1 MSGLYSSLNASV
13 KAITAHGRG
22 IEIAGKN
29 LANVNNPAYARQ
41 RVVYGDRGTVV
52 TPDGA
57 ESLGLEALGVQQL
70 RDTLLDRQ
78 VNREIS
84 LKSSF
89 LAEQSGYQRAQAGLG
104 QSIDRSTSA
113 GATGSVGDKGIAAA
127 LDDFFNAFQSL
138 AARPTDIGERQT
150 LVQKAAI
157 LADRFQLADTR
168 LAQTQAD
175 LGAEVDE
182 DVAEV
187 NQLLSSIAEL
197 NGQIGRFEVNSP
209 GSAVDLRDQREARI
223 EELSAKLAVEVR
235 PQSGGQVQ
243 VVAKDGAGADIVLV
257 DLATVQGTVAFDG
270 TQVTA
275 GAGATPVALSAGSI
289 KGALTARDGG
299 VQTLRNDLD
308 QLARQLVTSVNATY
322 NPTGATGD
330 FFVAGGL
337 TAATLAV
344 DGSVTANNLKASDGG
359 HAGDNDIALA
369 VAQLSTRVFETA
381 GGDHIDG
388 TFAGHFSKTVSK
400 IGQALA
406 GANSRVEDQT
416 NIERLVRGQ
425 RDAVSGVSLDEEMAD
440 LMKFQ
445 RAFQASSRV
454 FNVMDELLD
463 VVVNRLGR

>member
-52 TPDGA
+52 TPNGA

-70 RDTLLDRQ
+70 RDALLDRQ

-89 LAEQSGYQRAQAGLG
+89 EAEQSAYQRAQAGLG

-113 GATGSVGDKGIAAA
+113 SATGSSGDKGLAAA

-157 LADRFQLADTR
+157 LTDRFQLADTR
-168 LAQTQAD
+168 LAQTQSD
-175 LGAEVDE
+175 LGAEVDV

-187 NQLLSSIAEL
+187 NQLLASIAEL

-209 GSAVDLRDQREARI
+209 GSAVDLRDQRESRI

-235 PQSGGQVQ
+235 PQSGGQLQ
-243 VVAKDGAGADIVLV
+243 IVAKDGAGADLVLV
-257 DLATVQGTVAFDG
+257 DLASVQGTVAFDG
-270 TQVTA
+270 TQITA
-275 GAGATPVALSAGSI
+275 GTAATPVALSAGSI
-289 KGALTARDGG
+289 KGSLTARDGAI
-299 VQTLRNDLD
+299 QTLRNDLD

-330 FFVAGGL
+330 FFVASGVN
-337 TAATLAV
+337 AATLAV

-359 HAGDNDIALA
+359 HAGDNDVALA

-381 GGDHIDG
+381 AGDHIDG

-463 VVVNRLGR
+463 VVVNGLGR